1 MKDYSSS
8 IDRDQLRRIKYGS
21 TPEQRMNWLVEAGT
35 FVMES
40 RKNWKKQAS
49 NVKLAPP
56 TSFSPNPT

>member
-21 TPEQRMNWLVEAGT
+21 TPEQRMNWLVQAAK

-40 RKNWKKQAS
+40 RKNWKKP
-49 NVKLAPP
+49 VIKP
-56 TSFSPNPT
+56 